1 MAQKRR
7 KVALVPRK
15 RKKDHEPEPTDAV
28 SKAQEQVAEVFA
40 NISEFWGFTRTQGRV
55 FGLVFMSPEPLDHR
69 TVRERLDISAGSAS
83 MTLTSLVE
91 WGVLHRDGRLYVA
104 ETNFWK
110 LITFVLKQRESD
122 LIHDSI
128 GRAKAVAELLAHA
141 GDDERTRFAR
151 QRIGHLLE
159 FFEMGRSL
167 FEAVLERNPVRGIL
181 NTMMRR
187 SAKLRPSPFP
197 KRGDD
202 DVRVG
207 A

>member
-1 MAQKRR
+1 
-7 KVALVPRK
+7 VARK
-15 RKKDHEPEPTDAV
+15 RKQTDETSLLGPV
-28 SKAQEQVAEVFA
+28 EQAQERVAEVCGE
-40 NISEFWGFTRTQGRV
+40 ITEFWGFTRTQGRV

-110 LITFVLKQRESD
+110 LITSVLRQREGD
-122 LIHDSI
+122 LIIDAIDRVRS
-128 GRAKAVAELLAHA
+128 VAEMLKEAP
-141 GDDERTRFAR
+141 DDPRTRFAR
-151 QRIGHLLE
+151 KRIAHMLE
-159 FFEMGRSL
+159 FFDMGRAL
-167 FEAVLERNPVRGIL
+167 FEAVIERNPVRGIL

-187 SAKLRPSPFP
+187 SASLRPAKFP

-202 DVRVG
+202 VRIG
-207 A
+207 T

>member
-1 MAQKRR
+1 MARR
-7 KVALVPRK
+7 PKNDPKTL
-15 RKKDHEPEPTDAV
+15 EPGPIEQ
-28 SKAQEQVAEVFA
+28 AQEQVADLFA
-40 NISEFWGFTRTQGRV
+40 DISEFWGFTRTQGRV
-55 FGLVFMSPEPLDHR
+55 FGLIFMSPEPLDHR

-110 LITFVLKQRESD
+110 LITSVLRQREGD
-122 LIHDSI
+122 LINDSI
-128 GRAKAVAELLAHA
+128 SRVKRIAELLVA
-141 GDDERTRFAR
+141 GPDDARTRFATK
-151 QRIGHLLE
+151 RIGHLLE

-167 FEAVLERNPVRGIL
+167 FQALLERNAVRGIL

-187 SAKLRPSPFP
+187 SASLRPSPFP
-197 KRGDD
+197 KRDD
-202 DVRVG
+202 DVRVD

>member
-1 MAQKRR
+1 MIDSRSLAQKRR
-7 KVALVPRK
+7 KAALVPRR

-28 SKAQEQVAEVFA
+28 SRAQEQVAEVFA

-141 GDDERTRFAR
+141 VTTSAPASPASASVTCSSSSRWAAACSRPCSSAT
-151 QRIGHLLE
+151 
-159 FFEMGRSL
+159 
-167 FEAVLERNPVRGIL
+167 
-181 NTMMRR
+181 R
-187 SAKLRPSPFP
+187 SAESSTP
-197 KRGDD
+197 
-202 DVRVG
+202 
-207 A
+207 